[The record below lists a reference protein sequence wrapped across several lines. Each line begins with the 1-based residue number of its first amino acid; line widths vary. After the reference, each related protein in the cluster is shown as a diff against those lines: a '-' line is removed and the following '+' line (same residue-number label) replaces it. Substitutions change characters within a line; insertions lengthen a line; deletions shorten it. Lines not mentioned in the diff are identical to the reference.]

1 MSIPCTRH
9 DLMGLKRRKCRVN
22 ACGAITTQKW
32 GGGDFLGAGTFWLI
46 FHGHIHSLFACII
59 MHIATKSYTVQ
70 WVHGRL
76 LRTMMNL
83 DGPKVGV
90 GRVLCSGHLLI
101 TLQYI

>member
-1 MSIPCTRH
+1 MALSRP
-9 DLMGLKRRKCRVN
+9 KN
-22 ACGAITTQKW
+22 
-32 GGGDFLGAGTFWLI
+32 GGGDFLGPGKFLCMLI
-46 FHGHIHSLFACII
+46 FHGHIHSLYACII
-59 MHIATKSYTVQ
+59 MYIATKSYTMQ

-76 LRTMMNL
+76 LRTMINL